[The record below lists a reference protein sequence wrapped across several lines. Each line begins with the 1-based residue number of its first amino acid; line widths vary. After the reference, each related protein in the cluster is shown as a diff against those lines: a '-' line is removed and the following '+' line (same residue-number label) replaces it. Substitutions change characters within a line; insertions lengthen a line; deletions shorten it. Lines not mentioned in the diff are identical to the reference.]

1 MLFLIPPG
9 VDVPTNIGP
18 AGPQAP
24 IVTPFNVGQLYP
36 GGKYIEGPTYA
47 YYSIPGPPP
56 GIWNFHLEGAN
67 TEPFTV
73 PETLYFNLVSTGN
86 VSMDV
91 VLGKLTYAIGEPVE
105 ISASLVQ
112 GGGVPA
118 DDHTLFTPT
127 SGVPVE
133 NATVTAF
140 ITLPG
145 SLVPESIPLTHIGG
159 GKYQGTFENRTVLP
173 GSYDIRVSATGSLP
187 DVPEPFTRE
196 NRQSIFVNPPSGQ
209 STIVLLGTRSV
220 NLQSNSS
227 ITSGDVIV
235 NDKLTVPNP
244 QLFVD
249 SGVSFWSG
257 NSNVYVLGGNSIGL
271 SASATVN
278 GQVYA
283 NTVNGQPWD
292 KKLDYFPLAWMP
304 AFLTASPSTDP
315 AQDVG
320 IPNGSVSTTLAQ
332 GSYRDVALEPQSAL
346 TFTGGV
352 YHIRNLR
359 LKANSS
365 LLFSAKSEV
374 RISGWI
380 NADNATVIGPSSSTG
395 SVTSSDI
402 VLYVGGSDDA
412 SSSSYTV
419 NISPKSSVRA
429 NIYARNGTLLL
440 NQETQATGAFLA
452 RDVIIG
458 QKVTVALKSAFTGM
472 VPLFGATG
480 SLAQGG
486 TPAGRSALTEP
497 VSEIPDR
504 YVIAQNYPNPFN
516 PTTQIRY
523 GLPAQASVKLTIH
536 NVLGQ
541 EVATLVDGI
550 QPAGYHVIRWNG
562 TSAAG
567 AAVGSGVYFFRIQ
580 AGDFVEMKKMM
591 LLK

>member
-1 MLFLIPPG
+1 M
-9 VDVPTNIGP
+9 
-18 AGPQAP
+18 
-24 IVTPFNVGQLYP
+24 
-36 GGKYIEGPTYA
+36 
-47 YYSIPGPPP
+47 
-56 GIWNFHLEGAN
+56 
-67 TEPFTV
+67 
-73 PETLYFNLVSTGN
+73 
-86 VSMDV
+86 
-91 VLGKLTYAIGEPVE
+91 
-105 ISASLVQ
+105 
-112 GGGVPA
+112 
-118 DDHTLFTPT
+118 
-127 SGVPVE
+127 E

-145 SLVPESIPLTHIGG
+145 SLVPESIALTHVGG
-159 GKYQGTFENRTVLP
+159 GNYQGTFENQTVLP

-196 NRQSIFVNPPSGQ
+196 NQQSIFVNPPSGP

-220 NLQSNSS
+220 QLQSYSS

-235 NDKLTVPNP
+235 NDKLTVPDP
-244 QLFVD
+244 QLIAD
-249 SGVSFWSG
+249 AGVTFWSG

-292 KKLDYFPLAWMP
+292 RKLDYFPLAWLP
-304 AFLTASPSTDP
+304 PFLTASPSTDP
-315 AQDVG
+315 ANDVG
-320 IPNGSVSTTLAQ
+320 IPNGSIGTTLSPGQ
-332 GSYRDVALEPQSAL
+332 YRDITLEPQSAL

-365 LLFSAKSEV
+365 LLFGAKSEV
-374 RISGWI
+374 RIAGWV

-395 SVTSSDI
+395 SVTASDI
-402 VLYVGGSDDA
+402 VLFVGGSDAA
-412 SSSSYTV
+412 STSSYAV
-419 NISPKSSVRA
+419 NISPKSSVHA

-452 RDVIIG
+452 KDVVVG
-458 QKVTVALKSAFTGM
+458 QKVAVALKSAFTGM
-472 VPLFGATG
+472 VPLFGGTG

-486 TPAGRSALTEP
+486 APAARAALTEP
-497 VSEIPDR
+497 VSEIPDKH
-504 YVIAQNYPNPFN
+504 VIAQNYPNPFN

-541 EVATLVDGI
+541 EVAALVDGI
-550 QPAGYHVIRWNG
+550 QPAGYHVIQWNG

-567 AAVGSGVYFFRIQ
+567 VAVGSGVYFFRIQ